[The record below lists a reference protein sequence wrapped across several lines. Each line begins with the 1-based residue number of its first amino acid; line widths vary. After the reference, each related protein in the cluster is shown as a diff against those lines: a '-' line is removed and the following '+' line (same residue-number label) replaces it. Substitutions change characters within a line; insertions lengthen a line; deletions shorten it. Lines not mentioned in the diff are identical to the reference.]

1 MSIWCPS
8 ACGDGQKL
16 NTDLTFSL
24 IFQVV
29 NGLLDLVC
37 FNGSLLLMGVVL
49 HNFLNS
55 VIYLLTLVP
64 LKMMAGGAHAN

>member
-16 NTDLTFSL
+16 NTDLTFLL

-29 NGLLDLVC
+29 NGLLDLSLDLLG
-37 FNGSLLLMGVVL
+37 FAGAGGTPHSLLSSKLMKQA
-49 HNFLNS
+49 
-55 VIYLLTLVP
+55 TC
-64 LKMMAGGAHAN
+64 